1 MKKQHIPLLETLQK
15 AKVCVYLSDLRF
27 LPLAEIRPEIE
38 KLRPETFSLHE
49 WEDAVE
55 YLTHQAKTFQNAGEA
70 RSFLLHDKG
79 KGDRD
84 YERRTAPYGT
94 GY

>member
-1 MKKQHIPLLETLQK
+1 MKKQHIPLLETLQT
-15 AKVCVYLSDLRF
+15 AKGCVYLSDLRF
-27 LPLAEIRPEIE
+27 LPLAEIQPEIE
-38 KLRPETFSLHE
+38 KLRPEAFSLHE
-49 WEDAVE
+49 WED
-55 YLTHQAKTFQNAGEA
+55 A

-94 GY
+94 GH

>member
-1 MKKQHIPLLETLQK
+1 MNG
-15 AKVCVYLSDLRF
+15 R
-27 LPLAEIRPEIE
+27 
-38 KLRPETFSLHE
+38 
-49 WEDAVE
+49 
-55 YLTHQAKTFQNAGEA
+55 THQAKTFQNAGEA

-94 GY
+94 GH

>member
-1 MKKQHIPLLETLQK
+1 MKKQHIPLLETLQT
-15 AKVCVYLSDLRF
+15 AKGCVYLSDLRF
-27 LPLAEIRPEIE
+27 LPLAEIQPEIE
-38 KLRPETFSLHE
+38 KLRPEAFSLHE
-49 WEDAVE
+49 WED
-55 YLTHQAKTFQNAGEA
+55 AGEA

-94 GY
+94 GH

>member
-1 MKKQHIPLLETLQK
+1 MKKQHIPLLETLQT
-15 AKVCVYLSDLRF
+15 AKSCVYLSDLRF
-27 LPLAEIRPEIE
+27 LPLAEIQPEIE
-38 KLRPETFSLHE
+38 KLRPEAFSLHE
-49 WEDAVE
+49 WEE
-55 YLTHQAKTFQNAGEA
+55 AKTFQNAGEA

-94 GY
+94 GH